1 MKFKTGDLVAGIH
14 RKIGTDNHIIEI
26 LNEIKIVTSVTD
38 TITVHGYNNLFDSEG
53 NVTFPKKSV
62 IYDPNIKKEVSSFF
76 IQPVTLEFAVD
87 FVVNRN
93 HSDLNKDELRQKVED
108 HFISRINYYSK
119 MIWKLIKPKF
129 EKI

>member
-119 MIWKLIKPKF
+119 S
-129 EKI
+129 

>member
-1 MKFKTGDLVAGIH
+1 MNKTLFLLRGLPGSGKSTTA
-14 RKIGTDNHIIEI
+14 NI
-26 LNEIKIVTSVTD
+26 LSENGKYPVLSADMYFE
-38 TITVHGYNNLFDSEG
+38 DSEG

-119 MIWKLIKPKF
+119 S
-129 EKI
+129 